1 MLEWGIRS
9 TTSHVAPTLSS
20 SWWSNW
26 TVRISLGMTYSER
39 SSDQHLL
46 SSLGAHSPEAWGLAD
61 AHNKWKT
68 PEKEIQLSN
77 LKMESLMDI

>member
-1 MLEWGIRS
+1 
-9 TTSHVAPTLSS
+9 
-20 SWWSNW
+20 
-26 TVRISLGMTYSER
+26 MTYSER